1 MKNSIFLTIFLTFII
16 SCKST
21 FNDKKVDFTTILI
34 DTLLQDK
41 ISIRA
46 ISVSENKV
54 FYAGNK
60 SRVGYINLKDGTQK
74 EIRVDKD
81 SISLEYR
88 SIAQTDDAIF
98 VLNIG
103 SPANLYKISNE
114 LNSVKLVYSDTNE
127 KVFFDS
133 MQFWNNLDGIAIG
146 DPIDGCLPII
156 ITNDGGNSWHKISCD
171 KLPKTVDGEAA
182 FAASNSNIVV
192 KENLVWIVSGGKK
205 SRVFFSKDKG
215 EIWEVYE
222 TPIVQG
228 ESMTGIFSAD
238 FYDKKNGIVAGGNF
252 EQPTQNFGNKAVT
265 NDGGKT
271 WKLIAENTGFG
282 YASCIQ
288 YVPNSNGKKLVSV
301 GATGIYYSND
311 KGSNWKQISSD
322 NSFYTIRF
330 IDASTAIVAGKDKI
344 VSIIFNT
351 H

>member
-1 MKNSIFLTIFLTFII
+1 MRNSIFLTIILTFII

-21 FNDKKVDFTTILI
+21 FSDKKVNSTTILM
-34 DTLLQDK
+34 DTLLLDK

-46 ISVSENKV
+46 ISVSENNV

-60 SRVGYINLKDGTQK
+60 SRVGYINLKDKSKK

-98 VLNIG
+98 VVNIG
-103 SPANLYKISNE
+103 SPAHLYKISKD

-133 MQFWNNLDGIAIG
+133 MQFWNNQEGIAMG
-146 DPIDGCLPII
+146 DPIDDCLHII

-171 KLPKTVDGEAA
+171 KLPKTIEGEAA
-182 FAASNSNIVV
+182 FAASNSNIIV

-205 SRVFFSKDKG
+205 SRVFFSPDKG
-215 EIWEVYE
+215 KTWEVYE

-252 EQPTQNFGNKAVT
+252 EKPTQNFQNKAIT

-271 WKLIAENTGFG
+271 WKLIAENSGFG

-301 GATGIYYSND
+301 GVTGIFYSND
-311 KGSNWKQISSD
+311 KGITWKQISSD

-330 IDASTAIVAGKDKI
+330 IDSSTAIAAGKDKI
-344 VSIIFNT
+344 VKLVFAN
-351 H
+351 

>member
-1 MKNSIFLTIFLTFII
+1 MRNSIFLTIILTFII

-21 FNDKKVDFTTILI
+21 FNDKKVNSTTISM
-34 DTLLQDK
+34 DTLLLDK

-46 ISVSENKV
+46 ISVSENYV

-60 SRVGYINLKDGTQK
+60 SRVGYINLKDKSKK

-98 VLNIG
+98 VVNIG
-103 SPANLYKISNE
+103 SPAHLYKISKD
-114 LNSVKLVYSDTNE
+114 LNSVKLVHSDTNE

-133 MQFWNNLDGIAIG
+133 MQFWNNQEGIAMG
-146 DPIDGCLPII
+146 DPIDDCLHII
-156 ITNDGGNSWHKISCD
+156 VTNDGGNSWHKISCD
-171 KLPKTVDGEAA
+171 KLPKTVEGEAA
-182 FAASNSNIVV
+182 FAASNSNIIV
-192 KENLVWIVSGGKK
+192 KENLLWIVSGGKK
-205 SRVFFSKDKG
+205 SRVYFSPDKG
-215 EIWEVYE
+215 KKWEVYD

-228 ESMTGIFSAD
+228 ESMTGIFTAD

-252 EQPTQNFGNKAVT
+252 EKPTQNFQNKAIT

-271 WKLIAENTGFG
+271 WELIAENAGFG

-301 GATGIYYSND
+301 GATGIFYSND
-311 KGSNWKQISSD
+311 KGITWKQISSD

-330 IDASTAIVAGKDKI
+330 IDDSTAIAAGKDKI
-344 VSIIFNT
+344 VKLVFTN
-351 H
+351 

>member
-1 MKNSIFLTIFLTFII
+1 MRNSIFLTFFLTFII

-21 FNDKKVDFTTILI
+21 FTDKKVNSTTISM
-34 DTLLQDK
+34 DTLLLDK
-41 ISIRA
+41 ISVRA
-46 ISVSENKV
+46 ISVSENNV

-60 SRVGYINLKDGTQK
+60 SRVGYFNLKDKSKK

-98 VLNIG
+98 VVNVG
-103 SPANLYKISNE
+103 NPAHLYKISKD

-133 MQFWNNLDGIAIG
+133 MQFWNNQEGIAIG
-146 DPIDGCLPII
+146 DPIDDCLHII
-156 ITNDGGNSWHKISCD
+156 VTNDGGNSWHKISCD
-171 KLPKTVDGEAA
+171 KLPKTVEGEAA
-182 FAASNSNIVV
+182 FAASNTNIIV
-192 KENLVWIVSGGKK
+192 KENQTWLVSGGKK
-205 SRVFFSKDKG
+205 SRVFFSPDKG
-215 EIWEVYE
+215 KTWEVYE

-228 ESMTGIFSAD
+228 ESMTGIFTAD
-238 FYDKKNGIVAGGNF
+238 FCDKKNGIVAGGNF
-252 EQPTQNFGNKAVT
+252 EKPTQNFQNKAIT

-271 WKLIAENTGFG
+271 WKLIAENAGFG

-301 GATGIYYSND
+301 GATGIFNSND
-311 KGSNWKQISSD
+311 KGITWKQISSD

-330 IDASTAIVAGKDKI
+330 VDASTAIAAGKDKI
-344 VSIIFNT
+344 VKLVFSN
-351 H
+351 

>member
-1 MKNSIFLTIFLTFII
+1 MRNSIFLTIILTFII

-21 FNDKKVDFTTILI
+21 FSDKKVNSTTISM
-34 DTLLQDK
+34 DTLLLDK

-46 ISVSENKV
+46 ISVSENNV

-60 SRVGYINLKDGTQK
+60 SRVGCINLKDKSKK

-98 VLNIG
+98 VVNIG
-103 SPANLYKISNE
+103 SPAHLYKISKD

-133 MQFWNNLDGIAIG
+133 LQFWNNQEGIAMG
-146 DPIDGCLPII
+146 DPIDDCLHII
-156 ITNDGGNSWHKISCD
+156 VTNDGGNSWHKISCD
-171 KLPKTVDGEAA
+171 KLPKTVEGEAA
-182 FAASNSNIVV
+182 FAASNSNIIV
-192 KENLVWIVSGGKK
+192 KKNFLWIVSGGKK
-205 SRVFFSKDKG
+205 TRVFFSPDKG
-215 EIWEVYE
+215 KTWEVYE

-228 ESMTGIFSAD
+228 ESMTGIFTAD
-238 FYDKKNGIVAGGNF
+238 FYDKKNGFVAGGNF
-252 EQPTQNFGNKAVT
+252 EKPTQNFQNKAIT

-271 WKLIAENTGFG
+271 WELIAENSGFG

-301 GATGIYYSND
+301 GATGIFHSND
-311 KGSNWKQISSD
+311 KGITWKQISSD

-330 IDASTAIVAGKDKI
+330 IDDSTAIAAGKDKI
-344 VSIIFNT
+344 VKLVFTN
-351 H
+351 

>member
-1 MKNSIFLTIFLTFII
+1 MRNSIFLTFFLTFII

-21 FNDKKVDFTTILI
+21 FNDKKVNSTTISM
-34 DTLLQDK
+34 DTLLLDK

-46 ISVSENKV
+46 ILVSDNNV

-60 SRVGYINLKDGTQK
+60 SRVGYINLKDKSKK

-88 SIAQTDDAIF
+88 SITQTDDVIF
-98 VLNIG
+98 VVNIG
-103 SPANLYKISNE
+103 SPAHLYKISKD

-133 MQFWNNLDGIAIG
+133 MHFWNNQEGIAMG
-146 DPIDGCLPII
+146 DPIDDCLHII

-182 FAASNSNIVV
+182 FAASNTNIIV
-192 KENLVWIVSGGKK
+192 KENQTWLVSGGKK
-205 SRVFFSKDKG
+205 SRVFFSPDKG
-215 EIWEVYE
+215 KKWEVYE

-228 ESMTGIFSAD
+228 ESMTGIFTAN
-238 FYDKKNGIVAGGNF
+238 FYDKKNGVVAGGNF
-252 EQPTQNFGNKAVT
+252 EKPTQNFQNKAIT

-271 WKLIAENTGFG
+271 WRLIAENSGFG

-301 GATGIYYSND
+301 GAIGVFYSND
-311 KGSNWKQISSD
+311 KGITWKQISSD

-330 IDASTAIVAGKDKI
+330 IDSSTAIAAGKDKI
-344 VSIIFNT
+344 VKLVFT
-351 H
+351 D